1 MKRKMSRTRQAFL
14 VAIGVLIALAAALY
28 PGAGPALALGAWLGF
43 VARSVLTTPPLVAA
57 L

>member
-14 VAIGVLIALAAALY
+14 VAIGVLIVLAAALY